1 MGSFNLI
8 LFKPKQKTII
18 MSVFVALHLKVKD
31 GHQEQLVAG
40 MKNVIP
46 KMMARDG
53 CVGVKPLIA
62 RDKSAALIMAEFSDA
77 AKFDATIAGAKDSGK
92 FEEMKAKLAEHAEVK
107 VQTYTLGQ
115 A

>member
-1 MGSFNLI
+1 MGSFTLI
-8 LFKPKQKTII
+8 LHTTKHKPI

-31 GHQEQLVAG
+31 GHQDALVAG
-40 MKNVIP
+40 MKAVIP

-77 AKFDATIAGAKDSGK
+77 AKFDATIAGAKGTGK
-92 FEEMKAKLAEHAEVK
+92 FDELKAKLQEHAEVH
-107 VQTYTLGQ
+107 VQSY
-115 A
+115 